1 MIDPALVGRKARI
14 AYYGSGC
21 QRLATTADA
30 EDTAVDFWSVT
41 KTQGLMTT
49 LPLDA
54 YIVDTLM
61 PDLVGHDRQP
71 SAFLV
76 YMYLWRRTHG
86 AGAVTAQVA
95 LLDIAE
101 ATGLSKRAVQD
112 ALGRLAK
119 RTLLT
124 VARES
129 ITAVPVYTVLRP
141 WRR

>member
-1 MIDPALVGRKARI
+1 MAAVAR
-14 AYYGSGC
+14 
-21 QRLATTADA
+21 AT
-30 EDTAVDFWSVT
+30 S
-41 KTQGLMTT
+41 MTT

-76 YMYLWRRTHG
+76 YLYLWRQTHG
-86 AGAVTAQVA
+86 AVATSAQVA
-95 LLDIAE
+95 LFDIAD
-101 ATGLSKRAVQD
+101 ATGLSKRAVQN
-112 ALGRLAK
+112 AIGRLAK
-119 RTLLT
+119 RKLVA
-124 VARES
+124 VARDS